1 MLQCPKIEEEIFLED
16 WVAKRRYKLLMKLML
31 KNILYFF
38 HYTFKWKMIWVL
50 SQSHIIQPY
59 KAWVLTSN
67 LCTSSY
73 SIKILVMTAWHRNF
87 FFYTKLSYTKNT
99 AKESKHIWNTW
110 KMRIVMY
117 LYSRLIAKPTGLSIT
132 ALFIMSSICLSAD
145 QKWID
150 YF

>member
-1 MLQCPKIEEEIFLED
+1 M
-16 WVAKRRYKLLMKLML
+16 
-31 KNILYFF
+31 YFF
-38 HYTFKWKMIWVL
+38 GGLGCQKEIEIAYEINAEKKLIIFFITHLNGKWYEYFPKVILFSLKFEFWPQIYALVAIRL
-50 SQSHIIQPY
+50 KYWWWQPG
-59 KAWVLTSN
+59 
-67 LCTSSY
+67 
-73 SIKILVMTAWHRNF
+73 LVIF
-87 FFYTKLSYTKNT
+87 FFYTKPSFTKNT

-132 ALFIMSSICLSAD
+132 ALLIVSSICLSAD